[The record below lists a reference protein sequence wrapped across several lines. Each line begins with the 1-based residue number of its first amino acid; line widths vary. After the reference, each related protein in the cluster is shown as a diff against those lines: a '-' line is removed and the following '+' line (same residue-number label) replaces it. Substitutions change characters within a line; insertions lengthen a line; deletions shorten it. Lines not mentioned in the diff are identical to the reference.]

1 MLLVARSGA
10 NVVKERTLKG
20 GEAHTTNNRMELL
33 AAINALV
40 ALDKPSDITMVT
52 DSAYVKDGLTKWI
65 STWKTNGW
73 RTAGKK
79 PVKNADLWQALDE
92 AASRHKVSW
101 EWVKGHAGHRENE
114 RADQLA
120 RAGMKP
126 FKPDT
131 DNAYT
136 NGH

>member
-131 DNAYT
+131 DNA
-136 NGH
+136 